1 MAKARTRRR
10 DVDAGHNGPNDGG
23 KPTSAES
30 YDSEL
35 SKKLWT
41 FGAQFRN
48 TNEPEKVLRSA
59 LRLGFQTFG
68 ATEGCIVSIPP
79 GRDEPEILWREP
91 SDGRW
96 DEQLLTAFLRG
107 FKHNVPPD
115 TMLARIR
122 RHQRMWGVLVI
133 RNPGA
138 DFRWDARQAFSSIG
152 SVVSQLVDDMDLARV
167 REVRNRIDR
176 KLLEQVRP
184 KNLFYEILHGIRSLT
199 GYDHSSALLMYNSDA
214 GTLEIVAEQ
223 IAWRKAKGR
232 MVRTK
237 LELST
242 ELRDL
247 LLRSDIVGFDRTRSK
262 GWENWNG
269 ENCTELAEMLDFH
282 QGRTDPTEIVPENA
296 VLCAPLKTRDR
307 LLGIL
312 KIAAAHRG
320 TFGAYEA
327 DLVNQFLPQ
336 AALALHGLQRLESL
350 EMQVLAAERK
360 HAMADLARGVSH
372 DINNAL
378 GGVIPLVQQLRDEL
392 EAGELQPNLAVDDL
406 REIERSLQLCRRVFG
421 GMLRF
426 ARSMARNASEIYLHD
441 ALESTLSFVRDR
453 MERRGVVVEVDLP
466 ASLNPIQGVSADI
479 EQLLLNLINNAD
491 DSMSAGG
498 RLTLRARQNEAW
510 VELLVADTGCGIPVE
525 NLPKVQEA
533 FFTTKSTGNG
543 LGLAIC
549 RSIVSQIGGRMQI
562 ESRVGSGTRVTL
574 MFPTTG
580 DIG

>member
-1 MAKARTRRR
+1 
-10 DVDAGHNGPNDGG
+10 
-23 KPTSAES
+23 
-30 YDSEL
+30 
-35 SKKLWT
+35 
-41 FGAQFRN
+41 
-48 TNEPEKVLRSA
+48 
-59 LRLGFQTFG
+59 
-68 ATEGCIVSIPP
+68 
-79 GRDEPEILWREP
+79 
-91 SDGRW
+91 
-96 DEQLLTAFLRG
+96 
-107 FKHNVPPD
+107 
-115 TMLARIR
+115 
-122 RHQRMWGVLVI
+122 MWGAIVI
-133 RNPGA
+133 RSPGA

-199 GYDHSSALLMYNSDA
+199 GYDHSSALLTYNADA

-232 MVRTK
+232 MVGTT
-237 LELST
+237 LEMSP

-247 LLRSDIVGFDRTRSK
+247 LYRSDIVGFDRSRK
-262 GWENWNG
+262 GWDNWNG
-269 ENCTELAEMLDFH
+269 ENSTQLAEMLDFH
-282 QGRTDPTEIVPENA
+282 KGRVDSTEMVPENA
-296 VLCAPLKTRDR
+296 ILCAPLKTRDR
-307 LLGIL
+307 LLGVL

-320 TFGAYEA
+320 TFGVYEA
-327 DLVNQFLPQ
+327 DLVHQFLPQ
-336 AALALHGLQRLESL
+336 AALALHGLQRTKSL

-360 HAMADLARGVSH
+360 HAMADLARGVAH

-378 GGVIPLVQQLRDEL
+378 GGVIPLVQQLREEV
-392 EAGELQPNLAVDDL
+392 EAGELEPGLAADDL

-426 ARSMARNASEIYLHD
+426 ARSMARNASEIHLHD
-441 ALESTLSFVRDR
+441 AIESTLSFVRDR
-453 MERRGVVVEVDLP
+453 MERRGVMVEVDLP
-466 ASLNPIQGVSADI
+466 PSLTPIQGVSADI

-491 DSMSAGG
+491 EAMAAGG

-510 VELLVADTGCGIPVE
+510 VELLLSDTGGGIPAE
-525 NLPKVQEA
+525 NLSKIQEP

-562 ESRVGSGTRVTL
+562 ESGVGVGTQVTL
-574 MFPTTG
+574 MFPATSE
-580 DIG
+580 IG